1 MSQELNLYREV
12 YGQNTYT
19 RVVDTQFRELID
31 PVDEQVT
38 EDVSVEQFF
47 ALYEQL
53 FLQIPVNGELNSH
66 EYLVMRSSEYLGG
79 AVITNNEK
87 ALLEEI
93 NSLRQ
98 QLLETNSSLIDI
110 AKLT

>member
-1 MSQELNLYREV
+1 MSRELNLYREV
-12 YGQNTYT
+12 YGQNTNT
-19 RVVDTQFRELID
+19 RVIDTQFRELID
-31 PVDEQVT
+31 PVDEQVI

-47 ALYEQL
+47 ELYEQL

-98 QLLETNSSLIDI
+98 QLLETNTSLIDI

>member
-19 RVVDTQFRELID
+19 RVVDTEFKQLID
-31 PVDEQVT
+31 PVETDVLQDITVDE
-38 EDVSVEQFF
+38 FF
-47 ALYEQL
+47 NLYESL
-53 FLQIPVNGELNSH
+53 FFEIPINGDVNTH
-66 EYLVMRSSEYLGG
+66 EYLVRRSTEYLGG
-79 AVITNNEK
+79 SVISDNEK

-98 QLLETNSSLIDI
+98 QLLDTNTSLIDI
-110 AKLT
+110 SKLT

>member
-31 PVDEQVT
+31 PVDEQVI

-47 ALYEQL
+47 ELYEQL

-79 AVITNNEK
+79 AVITNNEI

-98 QLLETNSSLIDI
+98 QLLETNTSLIDI

>member
-1 MSQELNLYREV
+1 MSRELNLYREV

-19 RVVDTQFRELID
+19 RVIDTQFRELID
-31 PVDEQVT
+31 PVDEQVI

-47 ALYEQL
+47 ELYEQL

-98 QLLETNSSLIDI
+98 QLLETNTSLIDI

>member
-31 PVDEQVT
+31 PVDDQVI

-47 ALYEQL
+47 ELYEQL

-98 QLLETNSSLIDI
+98 QLLETNTSLIDI